1 MENPEIAFI
10 TRDATGNVLINENGF
25 ITCTSTD
32 MKLII
37 KIRKVTQ
44 VKYYVKIKN

>member
-1 MENPEIAFI
+1 MENLEIAFI
-10 TRDATGNVLINENGF
+10 TRDATGSILINENGF

-32 MKLII
+32 MKVII

-44 VKYYVKIKN
+44 EINSSKIL